1 MIIDK
6 IENISK
12 YEQIPNY
19 VVNFVNSLNLNTKIG
34 KYELNNNEFVNIEE
48 YETKNISKAK
58 FEAHKKYIDIQI
70 LLTGSER
77 IYIKSVNNLKY
88 PMTYDNNK
96 DIMFF
101 EDSIENSDY
110 VTLDGTNF
118 ALIYPHEAHAPQV
131 STNNDNY
138 SVKKVVVK
146 LLV

>member
-58 FEAHKKYIDIQI
+58 FEAHKKYIDIQV
-70 LLTGSER
+70 LLSGCER
-77 IYIKSVNNLKY
+77 IYVKSIRDLRY
-88 PMTYDNNK
+88 PLLYDNNK

-101 EDSIENSDY
+101 EDDIKNSDY

-118 ALIYPHEAHAPQV
+118 VLIYPHEAHAPQV
-131 STNNDNY
+131 SPDNDAC